1 MGEETK
7 AFGEQLYS
15 RLQSKGLS
23 KYQVDKVL
31 ALQRLDPE
39 VSELGAK
46 GLLGDAQLL
55 EISKIQSAARQKQLA
70 ELAVEKALSANWV
83 KELTKLIRNA
93 ERARTDNEAN
103 RYWDFFFEVKEMI
116 EKEGPNRT
124 ILQLIKN
131 FGAERTAPRSEGRS
145 APAIDED
152 NERRV
157 VSFNKMELELGR
169 GLDVGTVNICAA
181 AKTRAGETAYNIQRN
196 AFLDVRS
203 DAFTKKMLMKL
214 GIDYIV
220 QGDKGYVLGDPAFEL
235 ANIFEK
241 NTRRPMKD
249 GMVSPIEPEALL
261 IVSLII
267 AQLLG
272 HPQQVGEVC
281 AFSVPADP
289 IDVDRNV
296 IYHRGALETVL
307 RKLGYTPKPMLEGHS
322 VVFSELAEKDYT
334 GIGISCGGGM
344 FNICIAYKSV
354 PALTFSTSR
363 GGDWIDNN
371 VAQAIGMPASQV
383 CALKESGVDLMS
395 PKDRIQDAI
404 VIYYRNLIQYT
415 LETIK
420 QKLETAQNMPSFTK
434 PIDVVC
440 AGGTSLIQ
448 GFIDVFREEFERAQL
463 PIDVNEVRLANDPL
477 KAIARGCLVAA
488 LEETR
493 SLQEI
498 QVQVAPAALAR
509 SENLTTT
516 KSEPITKRRIA
527 PGALVSDR
535 ATPFK
540 VQRSSVPPPVAAILE
555 RPAPSRVEKAA
566 SAPAAKREPPAVAR
580 SQPAPFPAMRPPAAI
595 VAKAPPPPAPAKK
608 AEPPKP
614 EPVLEEVTEI
624 EELQVE
630 ELDAETKK
638 ASGDPSGDL
647 PLIS

>member
-1 MGEETK
+1 MAMGEDTK
-7 AFGEQLYS
+7 AAFGEQLYS

-70 ELAVEKALSANWV
+70 ELAVEKGLSAHWV

-93 ERARTDNEAN
+93 ERARTDQEAN
-103 RYWDFFFEVKEMI
+103 RYWDFFFEVKEMT
-116 EKEGPNRT
+116 EKEGPTRT

-131 FGAERTAPRSEGRS
+131 FSVDRVVSREGRVEVV
-145 APAIDED
+145 DED

-157 VSFNKMELELGR
+157 VSFNKMDLELGR

-181 AKTRAGETAYNIQRN
+181 ARKVAGEVVYNIQRN

-220 QGDKGYVLGDPAFEL
+220 QGDKGYVIGDPAFEL

-249 GMVSPIEPEALL
+249 GMISPIEPEALL

-272 HPQQVGEVC
+272 HPKQVGEVC

-289 IDVDRNV
+289 IDVERNV

-322 VVFSELAEKDYT
+322 VVFSELKEQDYT
-334 GIGISCGGGM
+334 GIGISAGGGM
-344 FNICIAYKSV
+344 FNVCISYKSV
-354 PALTFSTSR
+354 PALTFATSR
-363 GGDWIDNN
+363 GGDWVDNN
-371 VAQAIGMPASQV
+371 VSAAIGMPAALV
-383 CALKESGVDLMS
+383 CAVKESGVDLMN
-395 PKDRIQDAI
+395 PKDRVQDAI
-404 VIYYRNLIQYT
+404 CIYYRNLIQYT

-420 QKLETAQNMPSFTK
+420 QKFETAQNMPTFTK

-440 AGGTSLIQ
+440 AGGTSMIQ
-448 GFIDVFREEFERAQL
+448 GFIDVFKEEFEKINF
-463 PIDVNEVRLANDPL
+463 PVEINVIRLARDPL
-477 KAIARGCLVAA
+477 KAIAHGCMAA
-488 LEETR
+488 AHEETKA
-493 SLQEI
+493 LQEVNI
-498 QVQVAPAALAR
+498 MVAPAAL
-509 SENLTTT
+509 
-516 KSEPITKRRIA
+516 
-527 PGALVSDR
+527 
-535 ATPFK
+535 
-540 VQRSSVPPPVAAILE
+540 QRSDNVVKVERMEPGTKLRP
-555 RPAPSRVEKAA
+555 RPAALRDAPQVVKSAPLPAKKEETSRVVR
-566 SAPAAKREPPAVAR
+566 APAATWGGGIAPAAVVKREPP
-580 SQPAPFPAMRPPAAI
+580 PAA
-595 VAKAPPPPAPAKK
+595 APKRETSVRPAPAKP
-608 AEPPKP
+608 AEPPKPPPKKAP
-614 EPVLEEVTEI
+614 EPVLEEVTEL
-624 EELQVE
+624 EELKVE
-630 ELDAETKK
+630 ELPAEPGKDE
-638 ASGDPSGDL
+638 GPQDL